1 MEYYEWKNK
10 VSLEHSEEIKEEI
23 NKLNSIYNELNLIN
37 ILYNDYASTY
47 AIATSDR
54 VIVGVK
60 QEEFGKQDENDAD
73 FNHNKIKILFK
84 SVVSAINKTMALNK
98 AKKSLISFS
107 GLKKD
112 LGEIFVD
119 LEGGKSLDLFKNNV
133 EIKSLALKFLRLTK
147 LNITI
152 SYCKNLSLFLED
164 LMDNNSIKYYETT
177 GKDYVASIINYND
190 E

>member
-1 MEYYEWKNK
+1 MKFDRFLCE
-10 VSLEHSEEIKEEI
+10 SA
-23 NKLNSIYNELNLIN
+23 ELAASAIATAN
-37 ILYNDYASTY
+37 IQLKIAAIITY
-47 AIATSDR
+47 AIATPDR

-60 QEEFGKQDENDAD
+60 QEKFGKQDENDAD

-107 GLKKD
+107 GLKKN

-119 LEGGKSLDLFKNNV
+119 LEGGKSLDLFKNDV

-152 SYCKNLSLFLED
+152 SCCKNLSLLLVD
-164 LMDNNSIKYYETT
+164 LMSDNSIKYYETT